1 MKPSIRRGDIWL
13 VNLNPARDHEAND
26 IRPAVVVTNNFANE
40 EGTMLTVV
48 PLTSNTEKI
57 YPFQVL
63 LPNQRTNLDFD
74 SKAQIEQIRS
84 IALGRLQK
92 YLGCI
97 PDDLMQQINSR
108 IRLHL
113 AL

>member
-1 MKPSIRRGDIWL
+1 MIRRGDIYL
-13 VNLNPARDHEAND
+13 VNLSPVRANEASD
-26 IRPAVVVTNNFANE
+26 IRPAVVVTNNLANE

-48 PLTSNTEKI
+48 PMTSNTQKI

-63 LPNQRTNLDFD
+63 LPLERTELDMD

-84 IALGRLQK
+84 ISHSRLIKRLGFV
-92 YLGCI
+92 
-97 PDDLMQQINSR
+97 PDDLMQQIGSR

-113 AL
+113 AV